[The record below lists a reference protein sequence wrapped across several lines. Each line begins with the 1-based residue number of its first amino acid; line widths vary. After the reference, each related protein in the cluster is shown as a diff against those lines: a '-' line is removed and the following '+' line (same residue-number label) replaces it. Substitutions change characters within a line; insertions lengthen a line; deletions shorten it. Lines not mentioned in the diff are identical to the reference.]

1 MGVAWINKSAWT
13 QKLRQVFSFLSGM
26 IAAGAAGN
34 VRAAMADLEMWF
46 G

>member
-1 MGVAWINKSAWT
+1 MTRNEMI
-13 QKLRQVFSFLSGM
+13 FSWRLFHTDPTTRM

-34 VRAAMADLEMWF
+34 VRAAMADLEMWM